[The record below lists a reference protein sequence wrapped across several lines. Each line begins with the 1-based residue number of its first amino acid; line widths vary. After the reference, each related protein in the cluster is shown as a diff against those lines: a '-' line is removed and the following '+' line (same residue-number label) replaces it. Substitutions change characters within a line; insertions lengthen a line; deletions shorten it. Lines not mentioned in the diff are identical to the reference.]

1 MCSQGGWVGEVS
13 PVLPKASGKLP
24 WLAIYSRLRR
34 EGLLLGNARMLLL
47 LDCHFRF
54 GMLSRVVARMVG
66 CVNSRVA
73 VVGRVDAILF
83 ITGRHFGAVASEWC
97 VVQNVVR
104 VIEKARVGRVVAAF
118 KVATCFLNA
127 INAALSRTSGFD
139 FLDHNVR
146 VKLKKIVNAVVT

>member
-1 MCSQGGWVGEVS
+1 
-13 PVLPKASGKLP
+13 
-24 WLAIYSRLRR
+24 
-34 EGLLLGNARMLLL
+34 MLLL
-47 LDCHFRF
+47 LDSHFRF

-66 CVNSRVA
+66 CVNSRVT

-83 ITGRHFGAVASEWC
+83 VTGCHFGVVASEWC

-104 VIEKARVGRVVAAF
+104 VIIEKARVGRVVAAF
-118 KVATCFLNA
+118 KVATRFLNA
-127 INAALSRTSGFD
+127 INAGRSRTSGFD